1 MEPKYNICRCEA
13 KHQFWCDEI
22 EIFGPS
28 KKRLKQEQKARAK
41 LMLALAEQKALFAK
55 RKKDREEARAKQ
67 TPEDKAKFDKW
78 WAENVLA

>member
-1 MEPKYNICRCEA
+1 
-13 KHQFWCDEI
+13 
-22 EIFGPS
+22 
-28 KKRLKQEQKARAK
+28 
-41 LMLALAEQKALFAK
+41 MLALAEQKALFAK